1 MAVGHEGAEDRA
13 VELVESASVVDKVRQ
28 AWDFVDVAAP
38 VLVDS
43 GRIASAVVCSE
54 GRNINARFSAELDA
68 VEFGINLDRPSQINL
83 VAADFLALWH
93 RNFHEVVV
101 VGGCRQN
108 KKRKAKDSLHL
119 FFALKRFPLKRLFW
133 RD

>member
-1 MAVGHEGAEDRA
+1 MAVGHEGAENRA
-13 VELVESASVVDKVRQ
+13 VELITSSSVVDKIRQ
-28 AWDFVDVAAP
+28 AGDFVDVAAP

-43 GRIASAVVCSE
+43 GCVASAVVCSE
-54 GRNINARFSAELDA
+54 ARNVNARFSAELDA
-68 VEFGINLDRPSQINL
+68 VVFGINLDRPSQINL
-83 VAADFLALWH
+83 VAADFLAFWH

-119 FFALKRFPLKRLFW
+119 FLL
-133 RD
+133 